1 MQKTALCLGIVAVLG
16 SLSAAFWP
24 SDAAPPA
31 AMQVASQSD
40 TELDQSSP
48 RDLLDYFV
56 SGLGEGDLK
65 AIEHHVAN
73 YEQQTNGFLVDGAL
87 FEQFVRYKQALAK
100 LEPSVPIN
108 ALDHAALSVLNQQIL
123 ALQLQFFTSEQQ
135 QHLFGEENQLRH
147 LAMEKLRIAGEAS
160 DAADAKSQWQSV
172 VAEQADYIQR
182 SEHNTDLV
190 NRLYNA
196 DGDNDEQSRY
206 LARVAAVGEAGA
218 ERLSALDAQRTQFQ
232 QTLAVYL
239 AERAALLA
247 DSHLSEAQK
256 TQQIIALREARFD
269 AKQWRRVEA
278 LERMQTQ

>member
-87 FEQFVRYKQALAK
+87 FDQFVRYKQALAE
-100 LEPSVPIN
+100 LEPSVSIN
-108 ALDHAALSVLNQQIL
+108 ALDHAALSALNQQIL
-123 ALQLQFFTSEQQ
+123 ALQLQFFTPEQQ

-218 ERLSALDAQRTQFQ
+218 ERLSALDAQRAQFQ

-256 TQQIIALREARFD
+256 TQQITALREARFD

>member
-24 SDAAPPA
+24 SDSTLPPA

-65 AIEHHVAN
+65 EIEHHVAN
-73 YEQQTNGFLVDGAL
+73 YEQSANGFLVDGAL
-87 FEQFVRYKQALAK
+87 FDQFVLYKQALAG
-100 LEPSVPIN
+100 LEPSVAISS
-108 ALDHAALSVLNQQIL
+108 LDYSSLAELNQQIL
-123 ALQLQFFTSEQQ
+123 ALQLQFFTPQQ
-135 QHLFGEENQLRH
+135 QQSLFGEENKLRH
-147 LAMEKLRIAGEAS
+147 LAMEKLRIAGQAS

-172 VAEQADYIQR
+172 VAEQEDYIQR
-182 SEHNTDLV
+182 GEQNADLV
-190 NRLYNA
+190 NRLYSA
-196 DGDNDEQSRY
+196 DGDDEQSRY
-206 LARVAAVGEAGA
+206 LARVEMVGEAGA
-218 ERLSALDAQRTQFQ
+218 QRLGELDNQRAQFQ
-232 QTLAVYL
+232 QTLTSYL
-239 AERAALLA
+239 AQRAQLLA
-247 DSHLSEAQK
+247 DNSLSETQK
-256 TQQIIALREARFD
+256 AQQIAALRESSFD

>member
-24 SDAAPPA
+24 SDDAPPA

-87 FEQFVRYKQALAK
+87 FDQFVLYKQALAK
-100 LEPSVPIN
+100 LEPSGPIN
-108 ALDHAALSVLNQQIL
+108 ALDHAALSALNQQIL

-196 DGDNDEQSRY
+196 DGDDDEQSRY

-218 ERLSALDAQRTQFQ
+218 ERLSALDVQRTQFQ

-256 TQQIIALREARFD
+256 TQQITALREARFD

>member
-160 DAADAKSQWQSV
+160 DAVDAKSQWQSV

>member
-24 SDAAPPA
+24 SDSTLPPA

-65 AIEHHVAN
+65 EIEHHVAN
-73 YEQQTNGFLVDGAL
+73 YEQSANGFLVDGAL
-87 FEQFVRYKQALAK
+87 FDQFVLYKQALAG
-100 LEPSVPIN
+100 LEPSVAISS
-108 ALDHAALSVLNQQIL
+108 LDYPSLAELNQQIL
-123 ALQLQFFTSEQQ
+123 ALQLQFFTPQQ
-135 QHLFGEENQLRH
+135 QQNLFGEENQLRH
-147 LAMEKLRIAGEAS
+147 LAMEKLRIAGQAS

-172 VAEQADYIQR
+172 VAEQEDYIQR
-182 SEHNTDLV
+182 SEQNADLV
-190 NRLYNA
+190 NRLYSA
-196 DGDNDEQSRY
+196 DGDDEQSRY
-206 LARVAAVGEAGA
+206 LARVEMVGEAGA
-218 ERLSALDAQRTQFQ
+218 QRLGELDNQRAQFQ
-232 QTLAVYL
+232 QALTSYL
-239 AERAALLA
+239 AQRAQLLA
-247 DSHLSEAQK
+247 DNSLSETQK
-256 TQQIIALREARFD
+256 AQQITALRESSFD

>member
-24 SDAAPPA
+24 SDSTLPPA

-65 AIEHHVAN
+65 EIEHHVAN
-73 YEQQTNGFLVDGAL
+73 YEQSANGFLVDGAL
-87 FEQFVRYKQALAK
+87 FDQFVLYKQALAG
-100 LEPSVPIN
+100 LEPSVAISS
-108 ALDHAALSVLNQQIL
+108 LDYPSLAELNQQIL
-123 ALQLQFFTSEQQ
+123 TLQLQFFTPQQ
-135 QHLFGEENQLRH
+135 QQSLFGEENQLRH
-147 LAMEKLRIAGEAS
+147 LATEKLRIAGQAS

-172 VAEQADYIQR
+172 VAEQEDYIQR
-182 SEHNTDLV
+182 SEQNADLV

-196 DGDNDEQSRY
+196 DGDDEQSRY
-206 LARVAAVGEAGA
+206 LARVEMVGEAGA
-218 ERLSALDAQRTQFQ
+218 QRLGELDNQRAQFQ
-232 QTLAVYL
+232 QTLTSYL
-239 AERAALLA
+239 AQRAQLLA
-247 DSHLSEAQK
+247 DNSLSETQK
-256 TQQIIALREARFD
+256 AQQITALRESSFD